1 MKGPQRSASSGP
13 VPTTFFFVRHGESE
27 ANLAR
32 VFSGRRDS
40 PLTERGRAQA
50 VTVADAIA
58 DVPFDRI
65 VATPLSRSLDTALV
79 IARRR
84 KMPVDVVRDLIEI
97 DVGDNTG
104 KAFDEIAG
112 LPEWKDDGFV
122 SWPKGE
128 SLEQVLR
135 RGLKALTRLH
145 RESEGGTVLVI
156 GHGGVTRILVSHFL
170 GILPKL
176 DSSRQTNTA
185 VTVIVTDGDT
195 GRVERLFESAHVA
208 DLPPRTK

>member
-1 MKGPQRSASSGP
+1 M
-13 VPTTFFFVRHGESE
+13 TTFFFVRHGESE

-32 VFSGRRDS
+32 IFSGRRDS

-50 VTVADAIA
+50 VTVADALDA
-58 DVPFDRI
+58 VRFDRI

-79 IARRR
+79 VARRR

-97 DVGDNTG
+97 DVGDKTG
-104 KAFDEIAG
+104 ATFDEVAG
-112 LPEWKDDGFV
+112 LPDWKDDGFI
-122 SWPKGE
+122 SWPNGE
-128 SLEQVLR
+128 SLSHVLER
-135 RGLKALTRLH
+135 SLRALKAIH
-145 RESEGGTVLVI
+145 RETPDGTVLVI

-176 DSSRQTNTA
+176 DTSRQTNTA

-208 DLPPRTK
+208 DAPPRTK

>member
-1 MKGPQRSASSGP
+1 MTA
-13 VPTTFFFVRHGESE
+13 TTFFFVRHGESE

-50 VTVADAIA
+50 VTVADALDA
-58 DVPFDRI
+58 VPFDRLI
-65 VATPLSRSLDTALV
+65 ATPLSRSLDTALV

-84 KMPVDVVRDLIEI
+84 KMPVDVVRDLMEI
-97 DVGDNTG
+97 DVGDKTG
-104 KAFDEIAG
+104 ATFDEVAG
-112 LPEWKDDGFV
+112 LPEWKNDGFV
-122 SWPKGE
+122 SWPNGE
-128 SLEQVLR
+128 TLDQVAHRAL
-135 RGLKALTRLH
+135 GALKAIH
-145 RESEGGTVLVI
+145 HEMPGGTVLVI

-176 DSSRQTNTA
+176 DASRQTNTA

-208 DLPPRTK
+208 DAPPRTK

>member
-1 MKGPQRSASSGP
+1 M
-13 VPTTFFFVRHGESE
+13 TTFFFVRHGESE

-50 VTVADAIA
+50 VTVADALDA
-58 DVPFDRI
+58 VPFDRI

-97 DVGDNTG
+97 DVGDKTG
-104 KAFDEIAG
+104 ATFDEVAG
-112 LPEWKDDGFV
+112 LPDWKDDGFV
-122 SWPKGE
+122 SWPNGE
-128 SLEQVLR
+128 TLDQVLAR
-135 RGLKALTRLH
+135 SLKALTRIH
-145 RESEGGTVLVI
+145 RESEGETVLVI

-170 GILPKL
+170 GILPQL
-176 DSSRQTNTA
+176 DASRQTNTA
-185 VTVIVTDGDT
+185 VTVIVTDGET

>member
-1 MKGPQRSASSGP
+1 M
-13 VPTTFFFVRHGESE
+13 TTFFFVRHGESE

-32 VFSGRRDS
+32 VFSGRQDS

-50 VTVADAIA
+50 ITVADALD

-79 IARRR
+79 VARRR
-84 KMPVDVVRDLIEI
+84 RMPVDVVGDLVEI

-104 KAFDEIAG
+104 KTFDEIAG
-112 LPEWKDDGFV
+112 LPDWKNDGFKA
-122 SWPKGE
+122 WPNGE
-128 SLEQVLR
+128 SLEQVLGR
-135 RGLKALTRLH
+135 SLRALKAIHNDTP
-145 RESEGGTVLVI
+145 GGTVLVI

-170 GILPKL
+170 GILPRL
-176 DSSRQTNTA
+176 DTSRQTNTA

-208 DLPPRTK
+208 DAPPRTK

>member
-1 MKGPQRSASSGP
+1 MGRPERSASPPS
-13 VPTTFFFVRHGESE
+13 TTFFFVRHGESE

-50 VTVADAIA
+50 VTVADALDA
-58 DVPFDRI
+58 VPFDRI

-79 IARRR
+79 VARRR
-84 KMPVDVVRDLIEI
+84 KMPVDIVRDLIEI

-104 KAFDEIAG
+104 KTFDEIAG
-112 LPEWKDDGFV
+112 LPGWRDDGFTA
-122 SWPKGE
+122 WPKGE
-128 SLEQVLR
+128 SLEQVLAR
-135 RGLKALTRLH
+135 SLHALKAIH
-145 RESEGGTVLVI
+145 REAPGGTVLVI

-176 DSSRQTNTA
+176 DTSRQTNTA
-185 VTVIVTDGDT
+185 VTVIVTDGET
-195 GRVERLFESAHVA
+195 GQVERLFESAHVGDA
-208 DLPPRTK
+208 PPRTK

>member
-1 MKGPQRSASSGP
+1 M
-13 VPTTFFFVRHGESE
+13 TTFFFVRHGESE

-32 VFSGRRDS
+32 IFSGRRDS

-50 VTVADAIA
+50 VTVADALDA
-58 DVPFDRI
+58 VPFDRI
-65 VATPLSRSLDTALV
+65 IATPLSRSLDTALV

-84 KMPVDVVRDLIEI
+84 KMPVDVLRDLVEI
-97 DVGDNTG
+97 DVGDRTG
-104 KAFDEIAG
+104 ATFDEVAG
-112 LPEWKDDGFV
+112 LPEWKNDGFV
-122 SWPKGE
+122 SWPNGE
-128 SLEQVLR
+128 TLDQVAHRAL
-135 RGLKALTRLH
+135 GALKAIH
-145 RESEGGTVLVI
+145 HEMPGGTVLVI

-176 DSSRQTNTA
+176 DASRQTNTA

-208 DLPPRTK
+208 DAPPRTK